1 MRPISLCNRKCHNTN
16 LYQIVGS
23 RAGVQVT
30 AKFILGRSPEEVMM
44 EGHLRHCFALVQL
57 SWLSCPLEWYYEDTD
72 SEAEEDRYVRPV
84 LRTLREIGHYDW
96 ERHPIYRCMKKPR
109 LLDLV
114 CSYLY
119 CELAR
124 LHIHNLDAVVRPIQ
138 DDDSLDAVVELT
150 DNKDTRP

>member
-1 MRPISLCNRKCHNTN
+1 
-16 LYQIVGS
+16 
-23 RAGVQVT
+23 
-30 AKFILGRSPEEVMM
+30 
-44 EGHLRHCFALVQL
+44 
-57 SWLSCPLEWYYEDTD
+57 
-72 SEAEEDRYVRPV
+72 
-84 LRTLREIGHYDW
+84 
-96 ERHPIYRCMKKPR
+96 MKKPR